1 MIHLCICRA
10 AGQDML
16 VMHHIPFVP
25 VESHN
30 EDKEGRIMESLLV
43 RCQKG
48 PYGSSL
54 VNGKDSD
61 RKRLG
66 VEDILV
72 ERRDVC
78 IVR

>member
-1 MIHLCICRA
+1 
-10 AGQDML
+10 ML

-25 VESHN
+25 VGSHN
-30 EDKEGRIMESLLV
+30 EDKEGRIMESLLMK
-43 RCQKG
+43 CQEG

-72 ERRDVC
+72 EGRDVW
-78 IVR
+78 IGSGHKFG